1 MKNLLILFAVMGT
14 GIVLYAQDVILKKD
28 GSEIIAKVIEITEQ
42 QIKYNDFDFQTGPI
56 RNINISE
63 VFMIKYENGQK
74 EVFKEQTTTSPSPE
88 KFDNNT
94 FTDLKTEFY
103 RIGTND
109 SEMLIFFKNNNF
121 TKYYNAFESACRARN
136 TGRKLLGAGI
146 GLTAG
151 GLVCAAIG
159 ITVGYNNSYNNSYY
173 SNNDPYI
180 LLACAGMAF
189 MCVGDVLTIASIPVS
204 AIAGARK
211 KAIKNNFAREYFG
224 IDNYTCNPT
233 LNFGLTSGG
242 IGFSMKF

>member
-1 MKNLLILFAVMGT
+1 MKKNLLILFAVMGT

-94 FTDLKTEFY
+94 FTDLKIEFD

-109 SEMLIFFKNNNF
+109 AEMLIFFKNNNF

-159 ITVGYNNSYNNSYY
+159 LTVSYNNNGY
-173 SNNDPYI
+173 NHDPFV
-180 LLACAGMAF
+180 LLACAGIGF
-189 MCVGDVLTIASIPVS
+189 MCVGDILTIASIPVS
-204 AIAGARK
+204 AVAGARK

-224 IDNYTCNPT
+224 IDNYTYNPT
-233 LNFGLTSGG
+233 INFGLTSGG